1 MRIMSDEEAV
11 IMISMS
17 LNFLFIVFAWDY
29 LKEYKKFRERISRFR
44 TKVRQLFKKN
54 KARYEARLQKAIMR
68 INREFEREF
77 KKEKEL
83 RIAAQESEKQTKN
96 DMIELQQKI
105 QNVLNDVF
113 EKNKNC
119 IESNLKTLDALRSK
133 YVKVFDL
140 ENERSNLN
148 EKNKQ
153 KLLEHFEEF
162 EKKIIDEIQS
172 SKITKEIVEK
182 SLSEIKQK
190 IK

>member
-119 IESNLKTLDALRSK
+119 IESNLKTLNALRSK

-140 ENERSNLN
+140 ENERVNMN

-182 SLSEIKQK
+182 SFSEIKQK

>member
-1 MRIMSDEEAV
+1 MKIVSDEEAV

-17 LNFLFIVFAWDY
+17 LNLLFIVFAWDY

-44 TKVRQLFKKN
+44 TRVRQLVKKN
-54 KARYEARLQKAIMR
+54 KARYEARLQKAIIQIR
-68 INREFEREF
+68 HEFEKEF

-83 RIAAQESEKQTKN
+83 RMAAQQSEEKTKN
-96 DMIELQQKI
+96 DMTELQQKI

-119 IESNLKTLDALRSK
+119 IESNSKTLAALKSK

-162 EKKIIDEIQS
+162 EKKIIDEIQN